1 MNRAARFTLIAGA
14 AASAVLT
21 AYVGWSGA
29 RVLIAPFLVW
39 VVSPFV
45 LLWCLLGRTGPA
57 ASGASRMLRV
67 TAVGVST
74 ACVAA
79 YMARIAWPPRSQGAF
94 VFVIMPPLA
103 CVAALVA
110 MLTASAFRR
119 PRA

>member
-14 AASAVLT
+14 AASAVPT

-45 LLWCLLGRTGPA
+45 LLWWLLGRTGPA
-57 ASGASRMLRV
+57 ASRMLRV

-103 CVAALVA
+103 CIAALVA
-110 MLTASAFRR
+110 MLTAGAFRR